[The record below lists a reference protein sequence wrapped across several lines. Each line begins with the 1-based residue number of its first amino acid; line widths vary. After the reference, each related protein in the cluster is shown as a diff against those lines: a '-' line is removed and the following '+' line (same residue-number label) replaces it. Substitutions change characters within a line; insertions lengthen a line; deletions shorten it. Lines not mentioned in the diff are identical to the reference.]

1 MILGL
6 NYRQIRFSI
15 SERYTHKTALY
26 SSEITTNTLNSE
38 RYTHKTALY
47 SSENIEYSFSV
58 MYDLDVPNGGFLY
71 GNNWKKKRNQRT

>member
-1 MILGL
+1 MISGL

-26 SSEITTNTLNSE
+26 SSED
-38 RYTHKTALY
+38 
-47 SSENIEYSFSV
+47 IEYSFSV